1 MNSNTFGNIKFT
13 PIPLTYTR
21 ALKKARKIAIVERSP
36 RYVAED
42 EYGEYDIISVDNEYV
57 VAGYDGNGNPIELED
72 W

>member
-21 ALKKARKIAIVERSP
+21 ALKKARKAALGDGSA

-42 EYGEYDIISVDNEYV
+42 EYGEYSIIAVDNEDV